1 MAGWHGEDG
10 AATTGDV
17 RQSPPLLGLVL
28 PDEPA
33 CGARLII
40 DCRPALA
47 TPNEDL
53 PVLVHSR
60 LYRHS
65 KYSHSKYSHS
75 KYSHSKYSIGLI
87 PSECLTVGSQVFKRR
102 RQGELPR
109 ASGRALERWEG
120 SRICGLLRARPL
132 CEYMLSHG
140 GAVGAE
146 LSSNLGPVAGRAQL
160 SH

>member
-10 AATTGDV
+10 AATTGGVFDGDV

-33 CGARLII
+33 RGARLVI

-65 KYSHSKYSHS
+65 KYSHSKYSIIL
-75 KYSHSKYSIGLI
+75 Y
-87 PSECLTVGSQVFKRR
+87 
-102 RQGELPR
+102 
-109 ASGRALERWEG
+109 
-120 SRICGLLRARPL
+120 LL
-132 CEYMLSHG
+132 
-140 GAVGAE
+140 
-146 LSSNLGPVAGRAQL
+146 
-160 SH
+160 